1 MRRWRCFPVLREL
14 LARAALASAAA
25 LPLTLGACAISGPLP
40 AAQVGSIG
48 ASATGSTAQVA
59 GETPGAALQRQF
71 ADATAQLAALLQTLP
86 GACSS
91 PCLSPAEEDAI
102 IARAIA
108 EHEMRRP

>member
-1 MRRWRCFPVLREL
+1 
-14 LARAALASAAA
+14 
-25 LPLTLGACAISGPLP
+25 
-40 AAQVGSIG
+40 VGSIG
-48 ASATGSTAQVA
+48 AGDGRAAEVA

-71 ADATAQLAALLQTLP
+71 ADATAQLAALLKTLP

-102 IARAIA
+102 IARAVA